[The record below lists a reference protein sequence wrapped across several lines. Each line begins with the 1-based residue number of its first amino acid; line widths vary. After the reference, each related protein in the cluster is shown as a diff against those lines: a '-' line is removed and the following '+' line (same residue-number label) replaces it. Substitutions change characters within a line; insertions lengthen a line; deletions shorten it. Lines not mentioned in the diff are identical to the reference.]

1 MLCETKKQL
10 TTLVHEIIN
19 DGGEGVILRLPKSI
33 FDQGRS
39 SMLIKIKVSSPLF
52 VSSLLPP
59 PFLIP
64 LACAIVERLQIYM
77 PLLICGQATR
87 GDKEAIVVSVAKKSI
102 CLKLYVPFILFFLFF
117 FFFLFCLAFSN

>member
-52 VSSLLPP
+52 ASSLLP
-59 PFLIP
+59 
-64 LACAIVERLQIYM
+64 LAPVLVERLQILYA
-77 PLLICGQATR
+77 LIDLWTGYQGR
-87 GDKEAIVVSVAKKSI
+87 
-102 CLKLYVPFILFFLFF
+102 
-117 FFFLFCLAFSN
+117 